1 MFQSVKDFHKL
12 LRSEDVNLCVFCVC
26 GVVLLPTLPALEW
39 LPLRRVAEPYLD
51 ICWLCWLAAGFYQL
65 RALLLRLREGIA
77 ERFGS
82 KRCRNKL
89 RTLSQE
95 EKALLRAWV
104 EGCVVCRFV
113 DAGEKPVHD
122 LLAAGVL
129 RVVERGDEP
138 LPLHHEV
145 EAKLAP
151 YVAAWAYSEAGRKV
165 LGAQLPPAR
174 DYAIGK

>member
-1 MFQSVKDFHKL
+1 MFAGLKDFVKL

-26 GVVLLPTLPALEW
+26 GVVLLPTLPALDG

-51 ICWLCWLAAGFYQL
+51 VCWVCWLCAGFYQL
-65 RALLLRLREGIA
+65 RALLLRLREGLA
-77 ERFGS
+77 KRFGS
-82 KRCRNKL
+82 KRCRDKL
-89 RTLSQE
+89 RALSQE

-129 RVVERGDEP
+129 RVVERGDEQ

-151 YVAAWAYSEAGRKV
+151 YVAAWAYSDAGRRV
-165 LGAQLPPAR
+165 LGVRLPRAVE
-174 DYAIGK
+174 YAIGK